1 MAEPDFPD
9 EDLPTWVIEG
19 VSEAAIQWAES
30 EAARRE
36 LTLAEWI
43 EEAIER
49 ALVAE
54 KANHAHDAD
63 PAPQD
68 MPPHL
73 KKVPQGP
80 STGGSA
86 PFPTPVRPG
95 PPGTTPLDSNRI
107 FQILR
112 IFLGACYLHLHM
124 RLL

>member
-1 MAEPDFPD
+1 LAEPDFPD

-68 MPPHL
+68 MPPPPE
-73 KKVPQGP
+73 K
-80 STGGSA
+80 SSA
-86 PFPTPVRPG
+86 RPVYRG
-95 PPGTTPLDSNRI
+95 
-107 FQILR
+107 
-112 IFLGACYLHLHM
+112 
-124 RLL
+124 